1 MSEITPASTSTKKT
15 PKAIL
20 KKPTTTTTKRPA
32 KSPAACKKPKKE
44 ARISTE
50 HEHVQKKLYA
60 VTSELSID
68 VTDDVSIF
76 IKKNKNFTGGVEIR
90 LGGPLRGRFTYDTWT
105 TICKALDI
113 VQSAK
118 DFILGTVGKEEK
130 GNDTT
135 KETQSTSK
143 EPEVISQ
150 QTQETLNEVLESL
163 LFDDLAK
170 EN

>member
-15 PKAIL
+15 PKATF
-20 KKPTTTTTKRPA
+20 KKLPTKRPA
-32 KSPAACKKPKKE
+32 KLPAACKKPKKE
-44 ARISTE
+44 ARISTVHE
-50 HEHVQKKLYA
+50 HEQKKLYA

-150 QTQETLNEVLESL
+150 QTQEALNEVLESL

>member
-1 MSEITPASTSTKKT
+1 MTTSTSTKKT
-15 PKAIL
+15 PKATF
-20 KKPTTTTTKRPA
+20 KKLTTTKRPA

-105 TICKALDI
+105 TICKAFDI

-118 DFILGTVGKEEK
+118 DFILGTVGKEEE
-130 GNDTT
+130 NDTTT

-143 EPEVISQ
+143 EPEVTSQ

-163 LFDDLAK
+163 LFDNLAK